1 MKTHGKFK
9 FKKKKRKQTIEL
21 HVSIILY
28 VTKIIK
34 YYSYFTIEKS
44 PSQFEQSS

>member
-1 MKTHGKFK
+1 MRTHGKFK
-9 FKKKKRKQTIEL
+9 FKRKRKQTIKL

-44 PSQFEQSS
+44 S